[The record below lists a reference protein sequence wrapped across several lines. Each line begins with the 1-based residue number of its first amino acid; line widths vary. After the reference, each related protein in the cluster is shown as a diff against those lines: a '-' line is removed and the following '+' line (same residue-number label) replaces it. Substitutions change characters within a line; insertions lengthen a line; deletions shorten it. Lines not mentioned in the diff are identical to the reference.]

1 MTEFAE
7 TTIDGPRTRRWVLEA
22 GQCTELAAH
31 RIARLGIDSAA
42 APYRRVRL
50 RPGGSFLMAT
60 ISGAGSILL
69 DGRWQTA
76 RAGTVCMAPPRV
88 LNAFHATPGRRWD
101 FCWVRYDEP
110 AFVSPL
116 IGASSPVRA
125 RAEAGEFARIIDGL
139 RAEWDRDARD
149 PALVHH
155 WIELLHGC
163 ARRVARPW
171 HVDSRMWKLWDEVRC
186 DLAAPWTLPELAR
199 RFHVSTEHLR
209 RLCLRE
215 LGRSP
220 MQQLTYMR
228 MQRAQELLEKTD
240 DKLDAIAPLVGYDS
254 ALVFSR
260 AFKRWI
266 GTSPSEYRGRI

>member
-1 MTEFAE
+1 MIDLEE

-22 GQCTELAAH
+22 STCPELAVH
-31 RIARLGIDSAA
+31 RIARLGIDSAS
-42 APYRRVRL
+42 APYRRVRVK
-50 RPGGSFLMAT
+50 PGGSFFMAT
-60 ISGAGSILL
+60 ISGTGSILL

-76 RAGTVCMAPPRV
+76 RAGSVCLAPPRV
-88 LNAFHATPGRRWD
+88 LNAFHAIPGRRWE
-101 FCWVRYDEP
+101 FCWMRYDEP
-110 AFVSPL
+110 AFVTPL
-116 IGASSPVRA
+116 VGAASPVRA
-125 RAEAGEFARIIDGL
+125 RAETGDLAQIIGGL
-139 RAEWDRDARD
+139 RDEWERPARDA
-149 PALVHH
+149 AMLHH
-155 WIELLHGC
+155 WVELLHGSAC
-163 ARRVARPW
+163 RLARPW
-171 HVDSRMWKLWDEVRC
+171 QVDSRMWKLWSEVKN
-186 DLAAPWTLPELAR
+186 DLAAPWTLAELAR

-228 MQRAQELLEKTD
+228 MQRAQELLERSD

-266 GTSPSEYRGRI
+266 GCSPSEYRIRV